1 MIYVVN
7 ESITFGLPDIG
18 DRILLHTDD
27 RLDLPA
33 GVPHHAV
40 VSNKEI
46 VRILFAVLFICYYPL
61 AFDADIY
68 AWTTDWVTKIHDI

>member
-1 MIYVVN
+1 VIYVVN

-33 GVPHHAV
+33 GVPHNAV
-40 VSNKEI
+40 VSNKGI
-46 VRILFAVLFICYYPL
+46 VRILFAVLFIYYYPL
-61 AFDADIY
+61 AFDSDIY
-68 AWTTDWVTKIHDI
+68 TWTTDWDNKET